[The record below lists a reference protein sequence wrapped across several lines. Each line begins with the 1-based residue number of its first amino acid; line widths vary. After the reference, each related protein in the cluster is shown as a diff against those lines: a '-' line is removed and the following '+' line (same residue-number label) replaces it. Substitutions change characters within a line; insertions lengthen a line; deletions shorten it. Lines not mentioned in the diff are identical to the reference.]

1 MDRIRAN
8 KSIGLGLGAA
18 ALALIIFA
26 LTFYVAILYI
36 G

>member
-8 KSIGLGLGAA
+8 KSIRVGLGAA
-18 ALALIIFA
+18 ALALFA
-26 LTFYVAILYI
+26 FGLTFYASILYV